1 VLVLDPSVAAKW
13 FLNDEKNAAADR
25 VFDRIQDGESAWAPE
40 IFRWEIQNML
50 LSAERSGRIEP
61 DEVEEALAVLRD
73 LPVHLE
79 VTGDRFFAGSEVH
92 FARAYDLSLYDAAY
106 VVCAAALVGELVT
119 ADVSME
125 HAARD
130 LGLRTTLVG

>member
-1 VLVLDPSVAAKW
+1 MLVLDPSVAAKW
-13 FLNDEKNAAADR
+13 FLSDEKDDGADR
-25 VFDRIQDGESAWAPE
+25 IFDRMQDGESSWAPE

-61 DEVEEALAVLRD
+61 DDVEEALTALRD
-73 LPVHLE
+73 LPINLE
-79 VTGDRFFAGSEVH
+79 ATGDRFFAGSEIH

-106 VVCAAALVGELVT
+106 VACAAGLSGELVT
-119 ADVSME
+119 ADATME

-130 LGLRTTLVG
+130 LGLRTTLI

>member
-1 VLVLDPSVAAKW
+1 MLVLDPSVAAKW
-13 FLNDEKNAAADR
+13 FLSDEKDAQADR
-25 VFDRIQDGESAWAPE
+25 IFDRIQDGEITWAPE

-61 DEVEEALAVLRD
+61 DEVEEALIVLRG
-73 LPVHLE
+73 LAINLE
-79 VTGDRFFAGSEVH
+79 ATGDRFFAGPEIH

-106 VVCAAALVGELVT
+106 VACAAALGGELAT
-119 ADVSME
+119 ADSSME

-130 LGLRTTLVG
+130 LGLRTTLT

>member
-1 VLVLDPSVAAKW
+1 MLVLDPSVAAKW
-13 FLNDEKNAAADR
+13 FLNDEKDAAADR
-25 VFDRIQDGESAWAPE
+25 VFERIQNGEASWAPE

-61 DEVEEALAVLRD
+61 DEVEEALIVLRD
-73 LPVHLE
+73 LSINLE
-79 VTGDRFFAGSEVH
+79 ATGDRFFAGPEIH

-106 VVCAAALVGELVT
+106 VACAAALGGELVT
-119 ADVSME
+119 ADATME

-130 LGLRTTLVG
+130 LGLRTTLI